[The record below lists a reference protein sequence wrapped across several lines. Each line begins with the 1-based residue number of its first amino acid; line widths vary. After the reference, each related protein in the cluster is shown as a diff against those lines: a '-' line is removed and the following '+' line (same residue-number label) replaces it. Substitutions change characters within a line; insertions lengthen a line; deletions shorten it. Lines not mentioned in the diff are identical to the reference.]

1 MKGTP
6 VSGTYSNLFEGEL
19 ENVIRCTN
27 VEYES
32 KRPES
37 FNCLQ
42 LSITQESTSVESSI
56 KRYVEAEELTGDNQ
70 YDAEEL
76 GKQDAR
82 KFIRFKKFPP
92 VLQISVNRFAYDVQ
106 EDKMTKIN
114 SQFSFKESLDLD
126 AVLPAE
132 TNMS

>member
-1 MKGTP
+1 MRGTP

-32 KRPES
+32 VRRES
-37 FNCLQ
+37 YNCLQ
-42 LSITQESTSVESSI
+42 LSISQENTTIQDSL

-70 YDAEEL
+70 YDAEKL

-92 VLQISVNRFAYDVQ
+92 VLQISVNRFAYD
-106 EDKMTKIN
+106 I
-114 SQFSFKESLDLD
+114 
-126 AVLPAE
+126 
-132 TNMS
+132 